1 MLSPWDV
8 KSASL
13 SECCHTQSIASA
25 ESSAQKA
32 NNIAIAGVVIA
43 VLLAVV
49 ALILAVVYVMRTK
62 NLDQKYSK

>member
-1 MLSPWDV
+1 VLSPWDAN
-8 KSASL
+8 SASL
-13 SECCHTQSIASA
+13 SECHTQSIASA